1 MAIEN
6 CSACADLRDKAPET
20 IKGITEA
27 ACASLGEDTGLNPNI
42 DPLSDNC
49 TDLQLLSDCFYN
61 TLATKLRTADDCD
74 WKDFVKMLLSNDKV
88 FKDALVC
95 NECGQWKWIWE
106 LLRRIDELESIVYPD
121 GFLTVTKVHRYTVPV
136 EKFVT
141 TTGSNTVWWSGSTAT
156 GESYIQIPVSEMDIV
171 DAVVAQPRVV
181 GNRVHAVTVAIQTA
195 ERVGD
200 TYHVN
205 FDTYEIQGDNGN
217 YPFAVPIDFVVTGR
231 KRIR

>member
-1 MAIEN
+1 MTN
-6 CSACADLRDKAPET
+6 CEACATLRDKAPET

-106 LLRRIDELESIVYPD
+106 LLRRIDELENIIIQD
-121 GFLTVTKVHRYTVPV
+121 GYVTVTKVHSYTVPV
-136 EKFVT
+136 DKFV
-141 TTGSNTVWWSGSTAT
+141 NTSGPNSVQFSGSPLV
-156 GESYIQIPVSEMDIV
+156 GESFISIPVSEMDIV
-171 DAVVAQPRVV
+171 DSVVAQPQVV

-195 ERVGD
+195 IRVGD
-200 TYHVN
+200 IYEVN

-217 YPFAVPIDFVVTGR
+217 FPFAVPVNFVVTGR
-231 KRIR
+231 KRVR